1 MSTEPGTGDEVA
13 DIDPRDNAEVRRV
26 QESGSRE
33 NARASDGGP
42 IPSPAPA
49 AGDTFGLADEAADGT
64 GAGNPIAGVEIE
76 PEDAA
81 RAARDTDG

>member
-1 MSTEPGTGDEVA
+1 MSTEPTSAEGGVV
-13 DIDPRDNAEVRRV
+13 DPRDNAEVRRV

-42 IPSPAPA
+42 LPSPAPA
-49 AGDTFGLADEAADGT
+49 ADDPFTLDDDAADGT

-81 RAARDTDG
+81 GAARDTDG